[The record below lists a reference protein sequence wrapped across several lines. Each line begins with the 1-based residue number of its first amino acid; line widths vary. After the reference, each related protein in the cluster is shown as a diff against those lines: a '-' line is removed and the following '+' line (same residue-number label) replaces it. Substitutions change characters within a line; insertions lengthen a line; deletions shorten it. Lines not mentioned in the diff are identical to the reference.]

1 MRRANGTG
9 SVVKL
14 SGKRRK
20 PYVTKLSAKDK
31 YGIYRQIVL
40 GYYEKAR
47 DAQAALDGYN
57 RKLMGTPSLT
67 ADNLSTTFGDIYD
80 LWSVRKY

>member
-31 YGIYRQIVL
+31 YGIYRLIVL
-40 GYYEKAR
+40 CYYEKAR

-57 RKLMGTPSLT
+57 KKLMGTPSLT
-67 ADNLSTTFGDIYD
+67 ADSLSTTFGDIYD

>member
-20 PYVTKLSAKDK
+20 PYVAKLSAKDK

-40 GYYEKAR
+40 GY
-47 DAQAALDGYN
+47 
-57 RKLMGTPSLT
+57 
-67 ADNLSTTFGDIYD
+67 
-80 LWSVRKY
+80 